1 MGANRE
7 DFSKLDANALDKA
20 LPRLERALAERLRKL
35 EEVSES
41 RYVRLLKK
49 G

>member
-1 MGANRE
+1 VAAKR
-7 DFSKLDANALDKA
+7 ADKA

-35 EEVSES
+35 EDVRES